1 MSAIRDIL
9 YQCTSPHHAQ
19 FSYSLREASGRAY
32 TIKETGSQKIAFYI
46 LVESDVISVS
56 KIGPVKFI
64 PQNTIKLKINSKNI
78 ELIQRMVYGFFVE

>member
-19 FSYSLREASGRAY
+19 FSYNLKESSGRAY
-32 TIKETGSQKIAFYI
+32 TIKETGSQKTALYI
-46 LVESDVISVS
+46 LIESDVISVS

-64 PQNTIKLKINSKNI
+64 PQNITKLKINPKNI
-78 ELIQRMVYGFFVE
+78 ELIQRMVYGFFIE